1 MIGSASLAIVVDQP
15 VKSFE
20 YRVCSYSQAEEYRES
35 SWCVAAA
42 GYTSTGDSFIPTF
55 VDKCPDTPCLDITTA
70 TLIFIKLQS
79 AHLVDLVHS
88 TTRRALQS
96 C

>member
-55 VDKCPDTPCLDITTA
+55 V
-70 TLIFIKLQS
+70 FF
-79 AHLVDLVHS
+79 
-88 TTRRALQS
+88 
-96 C
+96 